1 MWTLTCFCRLF
12 LLNETAR
19 VVQNDVVSCT
29 VHEKKEKGP
38 KWCRFDGTVGLL
50 LPLDARSR
58 GRRRFFFLCH
68 RHLSLQKDVDSLS
81 KRRRPTPL
89 AKEKLSTCWRGGG
102 GEAAQWPPSH
112 VSPLFLPIKT
122 GEEKKK
128 NEIWERGRRAERKKT
143 ERKEKRVRVENRGRR
158 PEKKSWEKNEK
169 QRREEE
175 EGAAPL
181 AAANH
186 QRRCQSPPATPPTTA
201 TTTGKPFFPFFFFGF
216 VPACPPL
223 FT

>member
-1 MWTLTCFCRLF
+1 MKQRVLSKTTSFHALF
-12 LLNETAR
+12 TK
-19 VVQNDVVSCT
+19 
-29 VHEKKEKGP
+29 KKEKGP

-158 PEKKSWEKNEK
+158 LKKKVEKRMKNRGERK
-169 QRREEE
+169 KKEQHRWPPRTTSDAASRLQQLCQRQQ
-175 EGAAPL
+175 PP
-181 AAANH
+181 
-186 QRRCQSPPATPPTTA
+186 QVSPSSL
-201 TTTGKPFFPFFFFGF
+201 FFFFGF